1 MTLSFAGVWIPASV
15 HKSFGVWSGPVHGTY
30 WLQSQTQRDG
40 LGRRTRR
47 LWLQGSQYHQNVD
60 DEAPERVQPSWRAH
74 PRDAASA
81 RCFLVGAELK
91 SARLHSAET
100 ERITLEQSLDE
111 LTELCTTAGMQVVG
125 RTAQRLMQFH
135 SRTLIGSGKVSQVRA
150 MMQSV
155 GANACVFDEQL
166 SPSQQ
171 RALEKAFGGERSGIQ
186 VLDRT
191 AVILDIF
198 AQHAMSK
205 EGALQIELALLQY
218 RLPRLTR
225 MWQHLERQ
233 SGGLGVAFRGP
244 GETQIE
250 VDRRMIAQRIARL
263 RRELEQIRQKRQQRR
278 RQRAAQHLP
287 SLALT
292 GYTSSGKSTLLNTM
306 TRARV
311 FADPMLFCTLDPT
324 TRRAEIPGLCV
335 TPEVLIT
342 DSVGFIQKLPTEL
355 IAAFRATLE
364 VVIDADI
371 ILHVIDRSSPSWRA
385 QAAVVEQTLDELGV
399 LRAKPRIVIWNKM
412 DLIEHAESVR
422 YQAAMLSRQD
432 PPVVPISA
440 LTGEGL
446 PSLIECIEDTLR
458 DMYVPVECFLPYTE
472 VALASEILSHGLCD
486 HQEYTPHGI
495 YLSVRVPHRL
505 ANQLER
511 FHLQDESQ
519 RPSIA
524 HRRDPFASYHGK
536 LRGAGGILCP
546 GEPVVATDDLK
557 LSSSDS
563 RFSEP
568 FDDTDWRR
576 LARGRHRL

>member
-1 MTLSFAGVWIPASV
+1 
-15 HKSFGVWSGPVHGTY
+15 
-30 WLQSQTQRDG
+30 
-40 LGRRTRR
+40 
-47 LWLQGSQYHQNVD
+47 
-60 DEAPERVQPSWRAH
+60 
-74 PRDAASA
+74 
-81 RCFLVGAELK
+81 
-91 SARLHSAET
+91 
-100 ERITLEQSLDE
+100 
-111 LTELCTTAGMQVVG
+111 MQVVG
-125 RTAQRLMQFH
+125 RTAQRLTEFH
-135 SRTLIGSGKVSQVRA
+135 SRTLIGSGKVAQVRA
-150 MMQSV
+150 MMQSA
-155 GANACVFDEQL
+155 GANTCVFDEQL

-250 VDRRMIAQRIARL
+250 VDRRIIAQRIARL

-287 SLALT
+287 SLVLT
-292 GYTSSGKSTLLNTM
+292 GYTSSGKSTLLNAM
-306 TRARV
+306 TQAQV

-324 TRRAEIPGLCV
+324 TRRAAIPGLCV

-364 VVIDADI
+364 VVVDADI
-371 ILHVIDRSSPSWRA
+371 ILHVIDRSSLSWRA
-385 QAAVVEQTLDELGV
+385 QAAVVEQTLSELGV

-412 DLIEHAESVR
+412 DLIEHAESVH
-422 YQAAMLSRQD
+422 YQAAMLSRRD

-446 PSLIECIEDTLR
+446 PNLIECIGDTLR
-458 DMYVPVECFLPYTE
+458 DMYVPIECFLPYTE
-472 VALASEILSHGLCD
+472 AALASEVLSHGLCD

-495 YLSVRVPHRL
+495 YLNVRVPHRL
-505 ANQLER
+505 ANQLEP
-511 FHLQDESQ
+511 FQLEDESL
-519 RPSIA
+519 RPSRVS
-524 HRRDPFASYHGK
+524 RRELFADDHGK
-536 LRGAGGILCP
+536 LRGAGGTLCP
-546 GEPVVATDDLK
+546 GDPAEPADDSEVCSLEYR
-557 LSSSDS
+557 LSGLY
-563 RFSEP
+563 
-568 FDDTDWRR
+568 DDMDWRR
-576 LARGRHRL
+576 LARGRHRE

>member
-1 MTLSFAGVWIPASV
+1 MFIGTWLWRGGVTGTSYRCSLEPRGHCYAWAPRLPGPRQRAASLAPAI
-15 HKSFGVWSGPVHGTY
+15 WCCQQNEEQY
-30 WLQSQTQRDG
+30 AE
-40 LGRRTRR
+40 RRM
-47 LWLQGSQYHQNVD
+47 
-60 DEAPERVQPSWRAH
+60 EPAWRARLRYV
-74 PRDAASA
+74 PPT

-91 SARLHSAET
+91 SARLGGAAST
-100 ERITLEQSLDE
+100 RITLEQSLDE
-111 LTELCTTAGMQVVG
+111 LAELCSTAGMEVMG
-125 RTAQRLMQFH
+125 RTVQKLTEFQ
-135 SRTLIGSGKVSQVRA
+135 SRTLIGSGKVLQVRA

-155 GANACVFDEQL
+155 GATACVFDEQL

-171 RALEKAFGGERSGIQ
+171 RALEEAFGGERSGIQ

-198 AQHAMSK
+198 AQHAMSR

-250 VDRRMIAQRIARL
+250 VDRRIIAQRIARL
-263 RRELEQIRQKRQQRR
+263 RRELEGIRQQRQQRR

-287 SLALT
+287 SLVLT
-292 GYTSSGKSTLLNTM
+292 GYTSSGKSTLLNALTH
-306 TRARV
+306 ARV

-324 TRRAEIPGLCV
+324 TRRAEIPGLNV
-335 TPEVLIT
+335 APEVLIT

-364 VVIDADI
+364 VVVDADI

-385 QAAVVEQTLDELGV
+385 QAAVVEDTLSELGV
-399 LRAKPRIVIWNKM
+399 LRSKPRIVIWNKM
-412 DLIEHAESVR
+412 DLIEHATSVR
-422 YQAAMLSRQD
+422 HQAAILSRQD
-432 PPVVPISA
+432 PPVVPLSA

-446 PSLIECIEDTLR
+446 DDLMECISDTLR
-458 DMYVPVECFLPYTE
+458 DMYIPVECLIPYTE
-472 VALASEILSHGLCD
+472 AALASEALSHGLCD
-486 HQEYTPHGI
+486 HQDYTPHGI
-495 YLSVRVPHRL
+495 YLSIRVPRRL
-505 ANQLER
+505 ANQLQKYKIPDAFER
-511 FHLQDESQ
+511 SVSTGADTDFV
-519 RPSIA
+519 RY
-524 HRRDPFASYHGK
+524 RGK

-546 GEPVVATDDLK
+546 GDSETEGHHGDLAERSREGPYDD
-557 LSSSDS
+557 S
-563 RFSEP
+563 
-568 FDDTDWRR
+568 DWRR